1 MLSANGTFCLYRLQ
15 TVRGVENPSSKW
27 SVFYRIA
34 RWLWVRRMGLINP
47 IHSLYLFTMIVFLNG
62 VFERM
67 SPAVVWMNVKD
78 TGYEVN
84 ISLNTFA
91 SIQHMKEGRLYT
103 HLQIKEDAHTL
114 FGFVEKSEREIFKML
129 LSVSGIGASIARTM
143 LSSLDPK
150 QITNAIA
157 SGDVITV
164 QSIKGIGSK
173 TAQRVILDL
182 KDKVLK
188 LYDLDEVSM
197 FQNNTNRDEALSA
210 LEVLGFVRKASEKL
224 VEKIIKESPDS
235 SVEYIIKQALK
246 NL

>member
-1 MLSANGTFCLYRLQ
+1 MIAHLQ
-15 TVRGVENPSSKW
+15 GKLVEKSPTHVVIDCSGV
-27 SVFYRIA
+27 
-34 RWLWVRRMGLINP
+34 
-47 IHSLYLFTMIVFLNG
+47 
-62 VFERM
+62 
-67 SPAVVWMNVKD
+67 
-78 TGYEVN
+78 GYHVN
-84 ISLNTFA
+84 ISLHTYSLLPATDF
-91 SIQHMKEGRLYT
+91 IKLFT

-114 FGFVEKSEREIFKML
+114 FGFVEKSEREIFKLL

-157 SGDVITV
+157 SGDVVTI

-182 KDKVLK
+182 KEKVLK

-197 FQNNTNRDEALSA
+197 SQNNTNRDEALSA
-210 LEVLGFVRKASEKL
+210 LEVLGFVRKASERI
-224 VEKIIKESPDS
+224 VEKIIKEAPES

>member
-1 MLSANGTFCLYRLQ
+1 MIAHLQ
-15 TVRGVENPSSKW
+15 GKLVEKSPTQVVIDCGGV
-27 SVFYRIA
+27 
-34 RWLWVRRMGLINP
+34 
-47 IHSLYLFTMIVFLNG
+47 
-62 VFERM
+62 
-67 SPAVVWMNVKD
+67 
-78 TGYEVN
+78 GYHVN
-84 ISLNTFA
+84 ISLHTYSLLPTTDF
-91 SIQHMKEGRLYT
+91 IKLFT

-114 FGFVEKSEREIFKML
+114 FGFVEKSEREIFKLL

-143 LSSLDPK
+143 LSSLDPR

-157 SGDVITV
+157 SGDVVTI

-182 KDKVLK
+182 KEKVLK

-197 FQNNTNRDEALSA
+197 SQNNTNRDEALSA
-210 LEVLGFVRKASEKL
+210 LEVLGFVRKASERI
-224 VEKIIKESPDS
+224 VEKIIKEAPES

>member
-1 MLSANGTFCLYRLQ
+1 MIAHLQ
-15 TVRGVENPSSKW
+15 GKLVEKTP
-27 SVFYRIA
+27 
-34 RWLWVRRMGLINP
+34 
-47 IHSLYLFTMIVFLNG
+47 TQ
-62 VFERM
+62 
-67 SPAVVWMNVKD
+67 VVID
-78 TGYEVN
+78 CGGIGYHVN
-84 ISLNTFA
+84 ISLHTYSLLPSTDF
-91 SIQHMKEGRLYT
+91 IKLYT

-114 FGFVEKSEREIFKML
+114 FGFIEKSEREIFKML

-157 SGDVITV
+157 SGDVVTI

-197 FQNNTNRDEALSA
+197 SQNNTNRDEALSA
-210 LEVLGFVRKASEKL
+210 LEVLGFVRKASERL

>member
-1 MLSANGTFCLYRLQ
+1 MIAHLQ
-15 TVRGVENPSSKW
+15 GKLVEKSPTQIIIDCGGV
-27 SVFYRIA
+27 
-34 RWLWVRRMGLINP
+34 
-47 IHSLYLFTMIVFLNG
+47 
-62 VFERM
+62 
-67 SPAVVWMNVKD
+67 
-78 TGYEVN
+78 GYHVN
-84 ISLNTFA
+84 ISLHTF
-91 SIQHMKEGRLYT
+91 SLLPSTDFIKLFT
-103 HLQIKEDAHTL
+103 HLQIKEDSHTL

-143 LSSLDPK
+143 LSSLEPK
-150 QITNAIA
+150 QIIQAIA
-157 SGDVITV
+157 VADVVTI

-210 LEVLGFVRKASEKL
+210 LEVLGFIRKTSER
-224 VEKIIKESPDS
+224 VVDKIVKEDPTA
-235 SVEYIIKQALK
+235 SVESIIKQALK